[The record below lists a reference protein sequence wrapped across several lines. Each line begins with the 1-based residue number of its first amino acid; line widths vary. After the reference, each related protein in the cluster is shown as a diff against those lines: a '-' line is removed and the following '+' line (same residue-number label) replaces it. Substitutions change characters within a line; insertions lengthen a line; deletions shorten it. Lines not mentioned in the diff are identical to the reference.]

1 VAEGNPHSRNDATTQ
16 RRNDNQD
23 QGNKGTVSFLQIN
36 RQGYPGAGEKMSK
49 PLAIALLILVIIV
62 AGILAYTQSSLLM

>member
-1 VAEGNPHSRNDATTQ
+1 
-16 RRNDNQD
+16 
-23 QGNKGTVSFLQIN
+23 
-36 RQGYPGAGEKMSK
+36 MSK